1 MSFSPGQK
9 KLPLWADAPVER
21 TAVKQ
26 SFTVPI
32 YGSVNPKRAHSP
44 EQLLGSCLFFER
56 FGLKFPGGR
65 ARLELSIDKPKYH
78 LLLVM
83 N

>member
-44 EQLLGSCLFFER
+44 EQLLGSCLFFE
-56 FGLKFPGGR
+56 
-65 ARLELSIDKPKYH
+65 
-78 LLLVM
+78 LL
-83 N
+83 